1 MKASSNEKGFTLI
14 EMLVV
19 LSIVMVITSS
29 VIFVSIARLEE
40 MEEKRFFKQFHLDVQ
55 RMQMIAIS
63 KGNYMYLT
71 FNKEGTKYKVEHNNV
86 LLYENHLPSTIRL
99 SGDSQL
105 KGLTYH
111 PNGAILQFGLMRFET
126 KKENKRV
133 VFYIG
138 QGRMNYEE

>member
-1 MKASSNEKGFTLI
+1 MKANSNEKGFTLI

-55 RMQMIAIS
+55 RMQTIAIS
-63 KGNYMYLT
+63 KGNYMNLT
-71 FNKEGTKYKVEHNNV
+71 FNKEGTKYKVEHNNI

-111 PNGAILQFGLMRFET
+111 PNGAILQFGLMKFET
-126 KKENKRV
+126 KTENKRV

>member
-1 MKASSNEKGFTLI
+1 MKTSSNEKGFTLI

-19 LSIVMVITSS
+19 LSIVMIITSS

-40 MEEKRFFKQFHLDVQ
+40 TEEKRFFKQFHLDVQ

-63 KGNYMYLT
+63 EGNLMRLT
-71 FNKEGTKYKVEHNNV
+71 FVDGGTKYIVDHRDV
-86 LLYENHLPSTIRL
+86 IFYENDLPSTVRL
-99 SGDSQL
+99 SGDSPL
-105 KGLTYH
+105 KGLSYH
-111 PNGAILQFGLMRFET
+111 PNGVIKQFGVMRFET